1 MSDFW
6 RLITLGDPNTRVVLL
21 GASLLGLTSGVIGTF
36 TVLRRRALVGD
47 ALAHAAL
54 PGICAAYLIV
64 GDKSL
69 IAFLLGALV
78 FGVLG
83 VLCISF
89 IRSHTRIKE
98 DAAIGIV
105 LSSFFGFGI
114 VLSRIIQNQPTG
126 NRAGLDTFIFG
137 KAAAMLRQDVLI
149 IAIIAAVVLLVVF
162 LLFKEL
168 SSLCF
173 DRDFAATQG
182 WPVFALDVLLM
193 GLICVCTV
201 IGLPA
206 VGVVL
211 MAALLI
217 IPAAAARFWTER
229 LSIMLVIAG
238 ALGLASGA
246 IGTALSA
253 LHFEYVVAGRTMQL
267 TIPTGP
273 AVVLVSM
280 TGFVLSLLLAPQ
292 RGVIADLWRRR
303 RFSGRIAAQHVLR
316 AVYEVGESGG
326 DFSRPVTFD
335 SLLRLRSWSAAA
347 LQRSLDRAVRRK
359 QIVAGAGGF
368 LLTPEGLEEAAR
380 LVRTHRLWETY
391 LVTEASIAPDHVD
404 RDADEIEHVLPPD
417 LIARLEETLRRQGRL
432 PAGLG
437 ATGSLPA
444 SAMTSGFIPAS
455 PHPVGDRRS

>member
-21 GASLLGLTSGVIGTF
+21 GASLLGLTAGVIGTF

-54 PGICAAYLIV
+54 PGICTAYLVV

-69 IAFLLGALV
+69 IAFLIGALV
-78 FGVLG
+78 FGILG

-114 VLSRIIQNQPTG
+114 VLSRIIQNHPTG

-149 IAIIAAVVLLVVF
+149 IAIIAVVVLAAVF

-238 ALGLASGA
+238 SIGMASGA

-253 LHFEYVVAGRTMQL
+253 LHFEY
-267 TIPTGP
+267 TIESRIVHMAVPTGP
-273 AVVLVSM
+273 AVVLVATTCFLLSM
-280 TGFVLSLLLAPQ
+280 LLAPQ
-292 RGVIADLWRRR
+292 RGIIADLWRRY
-303 RFSGRIAAQHVLR
+303 RFSTRIAAHHVLR
-316 AVYEVGESGG
+316 ALYEIGEVGG
-326 DFSRPVTFD
+326 DFSNPVSFD
-335 SLLRLRSWSAAA
+335 ALLRLRSWSAAA
-347 LQRSLDRAVRRK
+347 LQRELDRAASRTLIRAVP
-359 QIVAGAGGF
+359 GGF
-368 LLTPEGLEEAAR
+368 ALTDSGLAEAVR
-380 LVRTHRLWETY
+380 LVRIHRLWETY
-391 LVTEASIAPDHVD
+391 LVSEASIAPDHVD
-404 RDADEIEHVLPPD
+404 RDADEIEHVLSPD
-417 LIARLEETLRRQGRL
+417 LIARLEDTLRRQGRL
-432 PAGLG
+432 PGAAGG
-437 ATGSLPA
+437 AAA
-444 SAMTSGFIPAS
+444 SANAECVIPTS
-455 PHPVGDRRS
+455 PHPIGGPQP

>member
-21 GASLLGLTSGVIGTF
+21 GASLLGLTAGVIGTF

-69 IAFLLGALV
+69 IAFLFGALV
-78 FGVLG
+78 FGILG

-89 IRSHTRIKE
+89 IRNHTRIKE

-137 KAAAMLRQDVLI
+137 KAAAMLRQDVMI
-149 IAIIAAVVLLVVF
+149 IAIIAVVVLATVYF
-162 LLFKEL
+162 LFKEL

-182 WPVFALDVLLM
+182 WPVFALDTLLM

-217 IPAAAARFWTER
+217 IPAAAARFWTEQ

-238 ALGLASGA
+238 GLGMASGA
-246 IGTALSA
+246 IGTAISA
-253 LHFEYVVAGRTMQL
+253 LNFEYTANGRTMEMAV
-267 TIPTGP
+267 PTGP
-273 AVVLVSM
+273 AVVLVATAGFLVSM
-280 TGFVLSLLLAPQ
+280 LLAPQ
-292 RGVIADLWRRR
+292 RGVIADLWRRHR
-303 RFSGRIAAQHVLR
+303 LSTRIASQHVLR
-316 AVYEVGESGG
+316 ALYEIGEAAG
-326 DFSRPVTFD
+326 DVSRPVSFD
-335 SLLRLRSWSAAA
+335 ALLPLRSWSAAA
-347 LQRSLDRAVRRK
+347 LQRELDRATA
-359 QIVAGAGGF
+359 AGQVHAVPGGF
-368 LLTPEGLEEAAR
+368 ALTDAGLAEAAR
-380 LVRTHRLWETY
+380 LVRTHRLWETF
-391 LVTEASIAPDHVD
+391 LVSEASIAPDHVD
-404 RDADEIEHVLPPD
+404 RDADEIEHVLSPD

-432 PAGLG
+432 PGTSRAMGG
-437 ATGSLPA
+437 APA
-444 SAMTSGFIPAS
+444 SAAGLNVPTS
-455 PHPVGDRRS
+455 PHPIGGPQP